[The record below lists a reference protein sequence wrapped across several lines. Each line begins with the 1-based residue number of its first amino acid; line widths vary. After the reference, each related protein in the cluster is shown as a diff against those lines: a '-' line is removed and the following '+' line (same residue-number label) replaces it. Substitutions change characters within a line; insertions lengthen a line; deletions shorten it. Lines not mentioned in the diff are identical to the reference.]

1 MTDEQKK
8 KIEELQ
14 KVVDAK
20 IQKIPTED
28 QNKQLKDLKDS
39 AGRGLRRELLSIR
52 LTRFSILREVF
63 HVSLLP

>member
-52 LTRFSILREVF
+52 LTRFSILREVV
-63 HVSLLP
+63 HVPFLS

>member
-52 LTRFSILREVF
+52 LTRFSILREVVNVPF
-63 HVSLLP
+63 LS